1 MKYLPYTYTALCIL
15 VAGCSAQSPEPGVQ
29 PSSAPAPSENMTAAK
44 PMSGPALRSTAAELR
59 IVATSS
65 VPTRAATPSG
75 GGSGCAPQ
83 VIAPRSAGGAAV
95 KAKGWIVTAEQEGG
109 GYDVVSFVG
118 AMEPGTSGTCVLRE
132 GNVAFFK
139 GGQLRAL
146 AYAPQGA
153 SRSIGSIERLDTG
166 DLRILDGDFVVQPLA
181 DIRFGS
187 GGAVSIADPAKSD
200 KVCSGRADVPNVR
213 GMSIDKARS
222 VLGKAGWRPATDRAD
237 PSKRDDRAERLY
249 RSGVIEAESCS
260 GTGLGYCSFAYRGAA
275 GSLSVTTVGD
285 GEWPVVSD
293 YGVTCNR

>member
-1 MKYLPYTYTALCIL
+1 MKYLPYAYTALCIL
-15 VAGCSAQSPEPGVQ
+15 VAGCSAQSPEPGAQ
-29 PSSAPAPSENMTAAK
+29 PSSAPAPSENITAAK
-44 PMSGPALRSTAAELR
+44 PMSGPALRSTVTDLR

-83 VIAPRSAGGAAV
+83 VIAPRSAGAAAV
-95 KAKGWIVTAEQEGG
+95 KAKGWIVTAEQESG

-118 AMEPGTSGTCVLRE
+118 AMEPGTSGTCVLRD

-139 GGQLRAL
+139 DGQLRAL
-146 AYAPQGA
+146 AYAPRGA

-237 PSKRDDRAERLY
+237 PAARDDRAERLY
-249 RSGVIEAESCS
+249 RNGVVEAESCS